1 MLSALSSA
9 EAPGGYPNKNSN
21 NLMSFSLSPASLR
34 VKEATAEER
43 ALKWTGVQRGV
54 DNGLQ
59 HDRKLLQ

>member
-9 EAPGGYPNKNSN
+9 EAPSGYPNENSS

-34 VKEATAEER
+34 LKEATVEER
-43 ALKWTGVQRGV
+43 ALKCTRLQRGV

-59 HDRKLLQ
+59 QDRKLLQ

>member
-1 MLSALSSA
+1 
-9 EAPGGYPNKNSN
+9 
-21 NLMSFSLSPASLR
+21 MSFSLSPASLR